1 MGLQP
6 IPPAWRSA
14 VCSAIRRGPFLAR
27 LTHDCHKRWQRDFP
41 NSWRYDLDEA
51 FLKAL
56 SASTVSGCPVPMDK
70 PPGETWEFF
79 FELQGNKAY
88 GKILLR
94 NDHKSVV
101 IFSAHRPNKK
111 GLRCL

>member
-6 IPPAWRSA
+6 IPPDWRSA
-14 VCSAIRRGPFLAR
+14 VCSAIRRGPSLTR
-27 LTHDCHKRWQRDFP
+27 LTSDCHKKWQRDFP

-56 SASTVSGCPVPMDK
+56 SAPVVFGCPVAMETPA
-70 PPGETWEFF
+70 GETWEFF

-94 NDHKSVV
+94 TERKGVV
-101 IFSAHRPNKK
+101 IFSAHRPERKK
-111 GLRCL
+111 LRCE